1 MGKMYYHKLRQQI
14 EDYIW
19 EKGLEQATVD
29 LLTMVGSILEDLR
42 KEREGKLKD
51 EPQVDHEG
59 STTP

>member
-1 MGKMYYHKLRQQI
+1 MGKMYYHELRQQI

-42 KEREGKLKD
+42 REREGKPKEKPKD
-51 EPQVDHEG
+51 EPKLYFEK
-59 STTP
+59 